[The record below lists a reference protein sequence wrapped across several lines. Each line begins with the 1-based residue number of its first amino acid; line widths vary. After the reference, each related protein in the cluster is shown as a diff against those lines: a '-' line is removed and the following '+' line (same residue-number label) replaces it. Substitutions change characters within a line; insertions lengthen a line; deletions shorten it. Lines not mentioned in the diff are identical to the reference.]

1 MVLELI
7 TRKSVMENLESIKAQ
22 LQENLREI
30 IGRGEGVRDQIRQKD
45 PGGNW
50 SYDDLGIEGEFDDV
64 LNRLGD
70 QNRKEALETW
80 QALNRIDRGTYG
92 ICTECGGKIEP
103 ERLEAMPATE
113 YCLSCAKRLETKR
126 S

>member
-80 QALNRIDRGTYG
+80 QALNRIDR
-92 ICTECGGKIEP
+92 
-103 ERLEAMPATE
+103 
-113 YCLSCAKRLETKR
+113 R
-126 S
+126 SEEHTSELQSRGQLVC